1 MERVGVAVDG
11 GGRTPRAADCRPA
24 RRKAAERGSRRAYCQ
39 FSDGWAG
46 SVARVGLLAKE
57 VWALLSNGVWCEPCG
72 GLLAKVLWALLS
84 DGV

>member
-57 VWALLSNGVWCEPCG
+57 VWALLS
-72 GLLAKVLWALLS
+72 